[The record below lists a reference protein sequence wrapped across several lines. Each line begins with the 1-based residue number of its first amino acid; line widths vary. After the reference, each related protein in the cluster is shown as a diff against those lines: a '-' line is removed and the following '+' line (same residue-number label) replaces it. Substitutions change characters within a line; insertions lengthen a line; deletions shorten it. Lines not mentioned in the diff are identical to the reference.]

1 MHTQSD
7 ALMSQLADY
16 LWENYA
22 GKMNDLLA
30 TLSQR
35 VSQLEASQHKAY
47 LTQHEV
53 METFGIG
60 HRTLKTWVANG
71 LPEIWLGNRVYYD
84 RNDLQHYMETQKI

>member
-1 MHTQSD
+1 MPTQSD

-35 VSQLEASQHKAY
+35 VSQLEAS
-47 LTQHEV
+47 QHEV